1 MVAPRVQSTPLAVC
15 ARGGRQRVRVAGSAT
30 PPCRMRRACVWCA
43 QSSAGCG
50 LDPGGDHRV
59 YDDEVPAASA
69 KLASAHARSV
79 RDRVRVATAYQ
90 WATGKAA
97 GGALGGDG
105 SVPIPRPVGLHQ
117 PVRHL
122 RPVADFGHTVCG
134 WAGPEP
140 ALCSLAEPARA
151 GNRQVH
157 GARFVPDSG
166 GVLMRGASRPPCR
179 SCTSW

>member
-1 MVAPRVQSTPLAVC
+1 MVAPTVQSTLLAVC

-43 QSSAGCG
+43 LSSAGCG

-59 YDDEVPAASA
+59 YDDEMPAASA

-105 SVPIPRPVGLHQ
+105 SVPIPRPVGSHQ
-117 PVRHL
+117 SVRHL
-122 RPVADFGHTVCG
+122 RPRLIPVANFGHTVCD
-134 WAGPEP
+134 WAGPSRP
-140 ALCSLAEPARA
+140 SA

-166 GVLMRGASRPPCR
+166 RVLMRRASRPPCR

>member
-1 MVAPRVQSTPLAVC
+1 MLGRGAGDMTPKPT
-15 ARGGRQRVRVAGSAT
+15 T
-30 PPCRMRRACVWCA
+30 PDVTCLLCC
-43 QSSAGCG
+43 
-50 LDPGGDHRV
+50 D
-59 YDDEVPAASA
+59 
-69 KLASAHARSV
+69 ARSV

-105 SVPIPRPVGLHQ
+105 SVPIPRPVGSHQ
-117 PVRHL
+117 SVRHL
-122 RPVADFGHTVCG
+122 RPRLIPVANFGHTVCD
-134 WAGPEP
+134 WAGPSRP
-140 ALCSLAEPARA
+140 SA

-166 GVLMRGASRPPCR
+166 RVLMRRASRPPCR